1 MSTTLTSTAGTGA
14 DAPVPVTETTAP
26 AIGAQPVTPALA
38 HGPFLVATDGAE
50 RSEVALRAAR
60 EIAARKDATVQV
72 LTVLDP
78 LPIVT
83 PEIQLPITPEMEAQ
97 RRDDRLAAVRAQI
110 ARAADAAWPLQI
122 EEGQPMATIADF
134 ARNMRARLII
144 VGLGRHGMM
153 ERLFGDETALQLL
166 RLADAPVLAVAT
178 SFEPPPRHIVA
189 AIDFSPSSI
198 RALRVAVELADPYAT
213 IDLVHVVTRDMS
225 TAVWEQWQ
233 KTYSAS
239 VLKAFEDVRAEVRIP
254 KTCAVETFLV
264 RGDPSR
270 EVLTFADRVNAD
282 LICTGSHG
290 HGFFSRMLLGS
301 VATRILRGAHCSV
314 LGVPHPAAMNLGVDG
329 LGTGER
335 AAARI
340 PRDDWADE
348 LSAVTRRNAGRRV
361 TIEVDDPEL
370 GSQAQGDDFPLLGI
384 AYDHRD
390 ARVEIMLGD
399 AESEGL
405 HLSRGITDVSDIELL
420 RDGNGRDITL
430 CVKHGRGQT
439 LVSFVG

>member
-1 MSTTLTSTAGTGA
+1 MSTTLTPTPSTA
-14 DAPVPVTETTAP
+14 
-26 AIGAQPVTPALA
+26 TPAAATTGPVLT
-38 HGPFLVATDGAE
+38 HGPVLVATDGSE
-50 RSEVALRAAR
+50 RSEVALRSAR
-60 EIAARKDATVQV
+60 EIAARNGASVEV

-97 RRDDRLAAVRAQI
+97 RRADRLGAVRAQI
-110 ARAADAAWPLQI
+110 ARVADGGSWPLEI
-122 EEGQPMATIADF
+122 SEGQPMATIADH
-134 ARNMRARLII
+134 ASDIGARLIV

-178 SFEPPPRHIVA
+178 SFEPPPRHVVA
-189 AIDFSPSSI
+189 ALDFSPSSI
-198 RALRVAVELADPYAT
+198 RALRVAIELADPYAT

-264 RGDPSR
+264 HGDPSR
-270 EVLTFADRVNAD
+270 EILAFADRVNAD

-314 LGVPHPAAMNLGVDG
+314 LGVPHPAAMKVGADG
-329 LGTGER
+329 LAMGER

-340 PRDDWADE
+340 APDDWADGLAA
-348 LSAVTRRNAGRRV
+348 LSRRNVGRRV
-361 TIEVDDPEL
+361 ALEVDDPEL

-384 AYDHRD
+384 AYDRRD
-390 ARVEIMLGD
+390 GRVEIMLGD
-399 AESEGL
+399 AEGEGL
-405 HLSRGITDVSDIELL
+405 HLTRGIGEVTAIELL
-420 RDGNGRDITL
+420 RDADGRDITL
-430 CVKHGRGQT
+430 CIKHGRGQT

>member
-1 MSTTLTSTAGTGA
+1 MSTTLTPTISTATPAAAPTG
-14 DAPVPVTETTAP
+14 
-26 AIGAQPVTPALA
+26 PALA
-38 HGPFLVATDGAE
+38 HGPILVATDGSE

-60 EIAARKDATVQV
+60 EIAARNGASVEV

-97 RRDDRLAAVRAQI
+97 RRADRLAAVRAQI
-110 ARAADAAWPLQI
+110 GRVADSASWPLEI
-122 EEGQPMATIADF
+122 SEGQPMATIADH
-134 ARNMRARLII
+134 ASDIGARLIV

-178 SFEPPPRHIVA
+178 SFEPPPRHVVA
-189 AIDFSPSSI
+189 AVDFSPSSI

-239 VLKAFEDVRAEVRIP
+239 VLKAFEDLRAEVRMP

-270 EVLTFADRVNAD
+270 EILGFADRVNAD
-282 LICTGSHG
+282 LVCTGSHG

-314 LGVPHPAAMNLGVDG
+314 LGVPHPAATRVGLDG
-329 LGTGER
+329 LAAGER

-340 PRDDWADE
+340 PRDDWADQLAA
-348 LSAVTRRNAGRRV
+348 LSRRNAGRRV

-370 GSQAQGDDFPLLGI
+370 GSQAQGEDFPLLGI
-384 AYDHRD
+384 AYDRRD

-399 AESEGL
+399 AEGDGL
-405 HLSRGITDVSDIELL
+405 HLTRGIGDVSDIELL
-420 RDGNGRDITL
+420 RDGDGRDITL
-430 CVKHGRGQT
+430 CIRHGRGQT
-439 LVSFVG
+439 LVSLAG

>member
-1 MSTTLTSTAGTGA
+1 MSTTLTPTSTPATAAQGEAQTA
-14 DAPVPVTETTAP
+14 AP
-26 AIGAQPVTPALA
+26 ATPALG

-50 RSEVALRAAR
+50 RSDVALRAAHA
-60 EIAARKDATVQV
+60 IAARSSAAVEV

-110 ARAADAAWPLQI
+110 ARAAGGGNWPLRI
-122 EEGQPMATIADF
+122 GEGSPMMTIADH
-134 ARNMRARLII
+134 AGDMGARLIV
-144 VGLGRHGMM
+144 VGLGRHGML

-166 RLADAPVLAVAT
+166 RLADAPVLAVAA

-198 RALRVAVELADPYAT
+198 RALRVAVELADPHAT

-233 KTYSAS
+233 RTYSAS
-239 VLKAFEDVRAEVRIP
+239 VLKAFEDVRAELRIP
-254 KTCAVETFLV
+254 STFSVETFLV
-264 RGDPSR
+264 HGDPSR
-270 EVLTFADRVNAD
+270 EILSFADRVNAD
-282 LICTGSHG
+282 LISTGSHG

-301 VATRILRGAHCSV
+301 VATRILRGARCSV
-314 LGVPHPAAMNLGVDG
+314 LGVPHPATRRVGADG
-329 LGTGER
+329 LAAGER

-340 PRDDWADE
+340 PRDDWADQLAA
-348 LSAVTRRNAGRRV
+348 LSRRNAGRRV

-370 GSQAQGDDFPLLGI
+370 GSQAQGDDFPLLGV
-384 AYDHRD
+384 AYDRHD
-390 ARVEIMLGD
+390 GRVEVMLGD
-399 AESEGL
+399 VDGAGL
-405 HLSRGITDVSDIELL
+405 HLTRGIADVTDIELL
-420 RDGNGRDITL
+420 RDGDGRDITL
-430 CVKHGRGQT
+430 CIKHGKGQT
-439 LVSFVG
+439 LVSFLP